1 MVETIS
7 QLEHMSKDELI
18 DKVLNLENF
27 GNDINSKFL
36 GLIDHFNNFD
46 AKHITLNSMLE
57 CNSLNNTQYSRREIV
72 KFNLVMPSDIVD
84 IVLEQSVCQALSLTG
99 IPVEPDNLQ
108 ACHQFKKKG
117 QVTVKFR

>member
-1 MVETIS
+1 
-7 QLEHMSKDELI
+7 MSKDKLI
-18 DKVLNLENF
+18 DKVLNPENF

-36 GLIDHFNNFD
+36 ELIDHFNNFD
-46 AKHITLNSMLE
+46 AKHITINSMLE
-57 CNSLNNTQYSRREIV
+57 CNSLNNAQYSRREIV

-84 IVLEQSVCQALSLTG
+84 NVLEQSVCQALSLTG

-108 ACHQFKKKG
+108 ACHQFKKKD